1 MPKETGEGNKD
12 HKEVIMLENIKA
24 GDRVINSLGEEA
36 TVIRSINYE
45 NGRIRLYTDPP
56 ITGWL
61 GSTGCNSWSYETDG
75 EFVRDS
81 RDQKASDIVKVIKC
95 D

>member
-1 MPKETGEGNKD
+1 
-12 HKEVIMLENIKA
+12 MLEDIKA

-36 TVIRSINYE
+36 TVTKVINYE

-56 ITGWL
+56 VTGWL
-61 GSTGCNSWSYETDG
+61 NLTGCNSWSYETDG
-75 EFVRDS
+75 KFVRDPND
-81 RDQKASDIVKVIKC
+81 RKASDLVKVIKH